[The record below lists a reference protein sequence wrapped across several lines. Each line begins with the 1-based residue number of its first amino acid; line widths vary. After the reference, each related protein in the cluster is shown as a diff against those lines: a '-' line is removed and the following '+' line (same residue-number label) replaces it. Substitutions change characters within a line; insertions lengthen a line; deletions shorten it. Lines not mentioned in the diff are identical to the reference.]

1 MDGTVATRI
10 AVRVMAAKAC
20 GTDLL
25 LRHRLPV
32 REATSK
38 EIFFRRLSGREQMR
52 LHVKPVAARGD
63 PLAADFL
70 CPILCAKAG
79 RRARRPKTRYLIKI
93 AFQPRGNQEQWI
105 ETRQVCG
112 AIRDSKCSVSRHPLN
127 H

>member
-1 MDGTVATRI
+1 PPSSGSRCRPAARTMDGTVATRI

-52 LHVKPVAARGD
+52 LHVKPMAARGD

-70 CPILCAKAG
+70 CPGSLRKSRAPAHEG
-79 RRARRPKTRYLIKI
+79 RRPDI
-93 AFQPRGNQEQWI
+93 
-105 ETRQVCG
+105 
-112 AIRDSKCSVSRHPLN
+112 
-127 H
+127 